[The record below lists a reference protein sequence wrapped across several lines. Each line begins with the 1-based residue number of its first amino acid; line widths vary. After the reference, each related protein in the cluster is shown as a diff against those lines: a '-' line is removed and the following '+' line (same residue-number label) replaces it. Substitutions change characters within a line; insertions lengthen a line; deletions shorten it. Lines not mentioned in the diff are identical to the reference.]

1 MVVLLP
7 KPDFKIA
14 HSSLFLDAQCLPDRF
29 SLDFY
34 YCLQPNWKERK
45 KKSLR
50 VFDIG
55 AFELTP
61 YGGLESSM
69 EGDFHWIQDHLTS
82 LSTGLTGIL
91 PLVDCRRVSGEIFLC

>member
-1 MVVLLP
+1 MHNAFQIVSPLIFTTVYNP
-7 KPDFKIA
+7 TGK
-14 HSSLFLDAQCLPDRF
+14 
-29 SLDFY
+29 
-34 YCLQPNWKERK
+34 KER